1 MLGKKSHHSSC
12 PTWSNLVTGPLRSN
26 GLLGCFTGGMDW
38 HEVFWRIFL
47 RFFITLFYV
56 FGGNCFL
63 TPPPYL
69 PQICFHF
76 DWKVNLSEFT
86 LKVYDLY
93 RQQTEGF
100 HQVFSVKDNSCEN
113 CSGRDVQVLWWRFS
127 THHVRSSY
135 LFQDKFHTA
144 LPWHYDRCAPWTL
157 GSWVVNGCYLLGAK
171 WTHVTSKGLTFTKLG
186 RI

>member
-1 MLGKKSHHSSC
+1 MGCWDALQVEWIGMKS
-12 PTWSNLVTGPLRSN
+12 
-26 GLLGCFTGGMDW
+26 FGGF
-38 HEVFWRIFL
+38 FWGFL
-47 RFFITLFYV
+47 SPFFNLFYV
-56 FGGNCFL
+56 FGGHCFL

-113 CSGRDVQVLWWRFS
+113 CSRRDVQVLWWRIS
-127 THHVRSSY
+127 THHVRSSH

-157 GSWVVNGCYLLGAK
+157 GSWVVNGCYFLGAK
-171 WTHVTSKGLTFTKLG
+171 WTNVTCKGLTCTKLG